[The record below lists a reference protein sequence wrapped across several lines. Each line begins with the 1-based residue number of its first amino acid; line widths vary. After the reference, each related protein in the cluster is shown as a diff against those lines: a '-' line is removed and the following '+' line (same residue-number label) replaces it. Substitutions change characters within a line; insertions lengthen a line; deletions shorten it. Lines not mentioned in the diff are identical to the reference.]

1 MHTGD
6 HTVMGRIARL
16 AGSIK
21 DESKSIL
28 YYKTFSVVLVKL
40 ATLEV

>member
-28 YYKTFSVVLVKL
+28 YHKAYTVVLIKL
-40 ATLEV
+40 ASIVQ